1 MFKMKL
7 CKTLNMVQCSPLH
20 QWCLGLK
27 ALGSY
32 QGHWVFH
39 SQKHRFQLI
48 CHQISNWLSEYGCH
62 LMSPE
67 YPPNQDKTKRLVSLL
82 FKQSEFWIS
91 SSLTLAVRLSVALK
105 LPTKVQFN
113 HAMVLEY
120 EDQSLPQKLVMS
132 FWNEIRSSD
141 TNPTAVISPKRPWTA
156 ASIPPPTL
164 WPSACFL
171 WWSFPCALCGLC
183 SSGWRSRSLR
193 KCCLPWR

>member
-1 MFKMKL
+1 MSWS
-7 CKTLNMVQCSPLH
+7 TSAWQ
-20 QWCLGLK
+20 
-27 ALGSY
+27 
-32 QGHWVFH
+32 WVFKVTGYYTSKSIDFNWVAIKFLIE
-39 SQKHRFQLI
+39 SQNTAVTWWVLSVYPIKSTQKDLFHCF
-48 CHQISNWLSEYGCH
+48 SNKA
-62 LMSPE
+62 
-67 YPPNQDKTKRLVSLL
+67 N
-82 FKQSEFWIS
+82 FWIN
-91 SSLTLAVRLSVALK
+91 SSLTLAVRLSVASK
-105 LPTKVQFN
+105 LPTRFQSN
-113 HAMVLEY
+113 HAMMLEH
-120 EDQSLPQKLVMS
+120 EDQSSPQKLVMS